1 MDYLSYLT
9 NSIKPLKSLNNRV
22 ADSQKSKEISDS
34 NNTDMAS
41 ALTYT
46 SVTTPD
52 ARIAQNFRLVWL
64 DSGIDEVHN
73 DDSFNTITKLRQIVN
88 TVQTFINVDQCIEFM
103 TSIY

>member
-1 MDYLSYLT
+1 
-9 NSIKPLKSLNNRV
+9 LKSLNNRV

>member
-1 MDYLSYLT
+1 M
-9 NSIKPLKSLNNRV
+9 KPLKLLNNAV
-22 ADSQKSKEISDS
+22 VDSEKSKEISDS

-41 ALTYT
+41 PLTYT

-64 DSGIDEVHN
+64 DSGMDEVHN
-73 DDSFNTITKLRQIVN
+73 DDSANTITKLRKIVN
-88 TVQTFINVDQCIEFM
+88 TVQKFMNFDQMEFI